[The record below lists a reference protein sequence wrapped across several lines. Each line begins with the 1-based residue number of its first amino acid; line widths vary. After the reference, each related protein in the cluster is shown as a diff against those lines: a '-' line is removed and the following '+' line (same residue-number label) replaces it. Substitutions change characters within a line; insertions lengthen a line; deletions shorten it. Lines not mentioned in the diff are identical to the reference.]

1 MLMLL
6 LAGLCL
12 SAVLPSQHRATVSAS
27 HRASRVAAASMAV
40 RPPEPTIEVSVR
52 RTPEGGLGIQVDETN
67 TVASCPG
74 QPDLAIGDRIVAING
89 EQLGRRYLAEVLPP
103 PAEFA
108 SIYLFTIERGSAD
121 AMDSMERRLERLT
134 EMASADTLAELAK
147 DEVLTSKIV
156 LLAEAL
162 EAAAEPQPEAA
173 VAEALRGFWRLAFTN
188 GTMAEGLTGYGTL
201 PMCYVSGL
209 FSAFTE
215 TKPDKP
221 DVPTAQ
227 LVEVV
232 ADRNM
237 GSSNVAALKGDW
249 EVLPPATLEG
259 RGLFD
264 IAATYSRLEYAG
276 SPTRADVTRVTETC
290 VFLGESLR
298 VGWCNGA
305 VMVYQ
310 RSDPATAQ
318 REIARLIDLR
328 VQRDGQKA
336 TRDDIPRWEQADL
349 MRKGDPGR
357 EVDAGAAM

>member
-1 MLMLL
+1 
-6 LAGLCL
+6 
-12 SAVLPSQHRATVSAS
+12 
-27 HRASRVAAASMAV
+27 MAV

-74 QPDLAIGDRIVAING
+74 QPDLAIGDRVVAING

>member
-1 MLMLL
+1 MLL

-27 HRASRVAAASMAV
+27 HRASRLAAATMAA
-40 RPPEPTIEVSVR
+40 PPIPTIEVSVR
-52 RTPEGGLGIQVDETN
+52 RHPEGGLGIQVDETN

-74 QPDLAIGDRIVAING
+74 QPGLAIGDRVVAVNG
-89 EQLGRRYLAEVLPP
+89 EKLGTPGRGASRFLAEVLTEVLPQ
-103 PAEFA
+103 ADEY
-108 SIYLFTIERGSAD
+108 SFTIAREATD
-121 AMDSMERRLERLT
+121 AASMERRLERLT

-156 LLAEAL
+156 LVAEAL
-162 EAAAEPQPEAA
+162 EAAAEPQPAEA

-209 FSAFTE
+209 FSALTE

-221 DVPTAQ
+221 EVPTAQ

-237 GSSNVAALKGDW
+237 GSSNVAALKGEW
-249 EVLPPATLEG
+249 EVLPAEG
-259 RGLFD
+259 RGLFNL
-264 IAATYSRLEYAG
+264 AATYSRLEYAG

-290 VFLGESLR
+290 TFLGETLR

-305 VMVYQ
+305 VMVYT
-310 RSDPATAQ
+310 RSDPAAAQ
-318 REIARLIDLR
+318 REIARLMDLR
-328 VQRDGQKA
+328 VQHDGQKA
-336 TRDDIPRWEQADL
+336 PRDDIPVWERADL
-349 MRKGDPGR
+349 ERKGNPGR
-357 EVDAGAAM
+357 EVDPGAAM

>member
-1 MLMLL
+1 MLL
-6 LAGLCL
+6 TLVAGLCC

-237 GSSNVAALKGDW
+237 GSSSAPLAASN
-249 EVLPPATLEG
+249 LPSPQTQTLNPHTHRNPKPKPQPNPTLPLPLTPTLNRRG
-259 RGLFD
+259 GPQGGLGGASPCHPRGAGALRHRRHVQPSRVRGLAD
-264 IAATYSRLEYAG
+264 AGGRHSRH
-276 SPTRADVTRVTETC
+276 R
-290 VFLGESLR
+290 
-298 VGWCNGA
+298 
-305 VMVYQ
+305 
-310 RSDPATAQ
+310 
-318 REIARLIDLR
+318 DLR
-328 VQRDGQKA
+328 LSG
-336 TRDDIPRWEQADL
+336 
-349 MRKGDPGR
+349 
-357 EVDAGAAM
+357 

>member
-1 MLMLL
+1 LTKLRLAMFTLA
-6 LAGLCL
+6 AGLCL

-27 HRASRVAAASMAV
+27 HRASRVAVASMAV
-40 RPPEPTIEVSVR
+40 IPPTPTIEVSVR

-74 QPDLAIGDRIVAING
+74 QPDLAIGDRVVAING

-103 PAEFA
+103 PDQFA
-108 SIYLFTIERGSAD
+108 SIYLFTIERGAAD

-173 VAEALRGFWRLAFTN
+173 VAEALRGFWRLVFTN

-237 GSSNVAALKGDW
+237 GSSSPPLAASNK
-249 EVLPPATLEG
+249 PSPQPQTL
-259 RGLFD
+259 
-264 IAATYSRLEYAG
+264 
-276 SPTRADVTRVTETC
+276 SPHPN
-290 VFLGESLR
+290 L
-298 VGWCNGA
+298 
-305 VMVYQ
+305 
-310 RSDPATAQ
+310 DPNPKPNPHAQ
-318 REIARLIDLR
+318 T
-328 VQRDGQKA
+328 QTQ
-336 TRDDIPRWEQADL
+336 PY
-349 MRKGDPGR
+349 PYP
-357 EVDAGAAM
+357 

>member
-1 MLMLL
+1 MLL
-6 LAGLCL
+6 TLVTGLCC

-237 GSSNVAALKGDW
+237 GSSSAPLAASN
-249 EVLPPATLEG
+249 LPSPQTQTLNPHTHRNPKPKPQPNPTLPLPLTPTLNR
-259 RGLFD
+259 RG
-264 IAATYSRLEYAG
+264 G
-276 SPTRADVTRVTETC
+276 PQ
-290 VFLGESLR
+290 G
-298 VGWCNGA
+298 
-305 VMVYQ
+305 
-310 RSDPATAQ
+310 
-318 REIARLIDLR
+318 
-328 VQRDGQKA
+328 
-336 TRDDIPRWEQADL
+336 
-349 MRKGDPGR
+349 
-357 EVDAGAAM
+357 